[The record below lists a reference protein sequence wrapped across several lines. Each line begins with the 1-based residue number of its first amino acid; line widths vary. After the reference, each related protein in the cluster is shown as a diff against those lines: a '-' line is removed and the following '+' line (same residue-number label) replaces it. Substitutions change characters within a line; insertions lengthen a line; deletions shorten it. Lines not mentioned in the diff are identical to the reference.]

1 MSSENKKIKD
11 LPPHSFIHDD
21 DIFVESNT
29 LETYKVTAD
38 DIAKYVSGNKNLT
51 DKFVAQSS
59 IGSAN
64 GIVPLNSDE
73 KIDGKYITYGNLDN
87 TAYEGSAG
95 KNLEEKLE
103 NLLLND
109 DAFGYNTKINN
120 EIERAKNAEKILT
133 ADITNGISKITSEL
147 STEKIARENAE
158 TTLTNN
164 LNAEIA
170 RAQDAEKQN
179 AEAINA
185 EISRATSKENE
196 IISELNLKAPLVSP
210 TFTGIPNVPTAS
222 GEINSTQIA
231 STAFVHGSVSAHNS
245 SESAHIDIRD
255 LIDNLADR
263 LNALAD
269 SDDTTLD
276 QLSEIVAYIKS
287 NRTLIESI
295 TTDKVNVTDIVDKI
309 TSTAIN
315 KPLSANQ
322 GKVLKGLIDTL
333 ESSFESHKNDDTSG
347 NKHIP
352 SGGSSGQ
359 ILRWSADGTAVWG
372 SDNNTDTKNTAGST
386 NNSSKLFLIGAT
398 SQAANP
404 KTYSHNTVYVG
415 TDGCLYSNNTRV
427 VSEIV
432 SSSEPTSQKDGD
444 YWLKDY

>member
-1 MSSENKKIKD
+1 MDTENEIKKKKIKE
-11 LPPHSFIHDD
+11 LPQPSLIHDD

-38 DIAKYVSGNKNLT
+38 NIAKYVSSNKNLS
-51 DKFVAQSS
+51 DKYAAQSS

-64 GIVPLNSDE
+64 GIVPLNSAV
-73 KIDGKYITYGNLDN
+73 KIDGTYITYGALDN

-95 KNLEEKLE
+95 KKLEEKLE

-120 EIERAKNAEKILT
+120 EIERAKNAEK
-133 ADITNGISKITSEL
+133 K
-147 STEKIARENAE
+147 
-158 TTLTNN
+158 
-164 LNAEIA
+164 
-170 RAQDAEKQN
+170 N
-179 AEAINA
+179 AEAISA
-185 EISRATSKENE
+185 EISRATSKEDE
-196 IISELNLKAPLVSP
+196 LISELNLKAPLVSP
-210 TFTGIPNVPTAS
+210 AFTGIPIAPTAS
-222 GEINSTQIA
+222 ANTNTTQIA
-231 STAFVHGSVSAHNS
+231 TTAFVQGSVSAHNS
-245 SESAHIDIRD
+245 SVSAHTDIRD
-255 LIDNLADR
+255 LITDLTDR

-295 TTDKVNVTDIVDKI
+295 TTDKVNVADIVDNL

-315 KPLSANQ
+315 KSLSANQ
-322 GKVLKGLIDTL
+322 GKELKKLIDIL
-333 ESSFESHKNDDTSG
+333 ETSFENHKNNDTSG

-386 NNSSKLFLIGAT
+386 NSNSKLFLVGAT

-404 KTYSHNTVYVG
+404 QTYSRNTAYIG
-415 TDGCLYSNNTRV
+415 TDGCLYSNNARV

-432 SSSEPTSQKDGD
+432 SSTEPTTQKDGD

>member
-1 MSSENKKIKD
+1 MKGDKIVSSENKKIKD

-38 DIAKYVSGNKNLT
+38 DIAKYVSSNKNLT
-51 DKFVAQSS
+51 DKFVTQSS
-59 IGSAN
+59 IGSTN

-73 KIDGKYITYGNLDN
+73 KIDGKYITYGDLDN

-95 KNLEEKLE
+95 KNLEEKL
-103 NLLLND
+103 
-109 DAFGYNTKINN
+109 NN
-120 EIERAKNAEKILT
+120 EVERAKNAENGLT
-133 ADITNGISKITSEL
+133 AHITNGISNITSEL
-147 STEKIARENAE
+147 STEKITRENAD

-170 RAQDAEKQN
+170 RAQDAEEQN

-185 EISRATSKENE
+185 ETSRATLKENE
-196 IISELNLKAPLVSP
+196 MISELNLKAPLVSP

-222 GEINSTQIA
+222 GETNSTQIA
-231 STAFVHGSVSAHNS
+231 STAFVYGSVLAHNSSVSAHT
-245 SESAHIDIRD
+245 DIRD
-255 LIDNLADR
+255 LIDDLADR

-276 QLSEIVAYIKS
+276 QLSEIVSYIKS

-295 TTDKVNVTDIVDKI
+295 TTDKVNVADIVDNL

-315 KPLSANQ
+315 KSLSANQ
-322 GKVLKGLIDTL
+322 GKVIKELIDTL
-333 ESSFESHKNDDTSG
+333 KTSFESHKNNDTSG

-372 SDNNTDTKNTAGST
+372 DDNDTDTKNTAGST
-386 NNSSKLFLIGAT
+386 NNNSKLFLVGVT
-398 SQAANP
+398 SQADNSQ
-404 KTYSHNTVYVG
+404 TYSRDTAFVG

-444 YWLKDY
+444 YWLMDY